1 MKNPQ
6 NIAGPGGRT
15 GGRDLLAGHDM
26 KYIYS
31 RLWRYL
37 SHHKLLLA
45 ISIILTVASA
55 MLGITGTSLAGSA
68 IGAIAGE
75 GEHGVFHYVTLMAI
89 AYFTSTLIAY
99 LRSVIMMT
107 LTHRMVAR
115 MRSDVYDNLVEL
127 PVGFFDRRQAGE
139 IVSTISY
146 DINTVGETLAHDFL
160 QIIMSVVTV
169 VYSFVL
175 MLTVSPVLILVFLFT
190 IPLSITVTHIIKR
203 ITRPLFR
210 KRSAAL
216 GELNGYIEEMIAG
229 HKTIKTYGKEDE
241 IIAEFN
247 KKNECATEAY
257 RKADANGTMAG
268 PSIMFVNNL
277 SLALVNIFGAILFIN
292 SGITLT
298 SLSQF
303 VLLSRKFSGPINEIA
318 NIYADIQS
326 ALAASERVF
335 HLIDEPREP
344 ADREDAPEL
353 DCPCGRVEFKHV
365 RFGYTEDKIILRDLS
380 LTAEPGS
387 VTAIV
392 GPTGAGKTTIINLLM
407 RFYDVQSGEILID
420 GQNVYDVTRSSLR
433 SAYTMVLQE
442 TWLFHGTIYE
452 NVAYGR
458 EGVSREDVERV
469 CRAARIHNYIMSL
482 PAGYDT
488 VISESATNIS
498 KGQKQ
503 LLTIARAMLIDS
515 KMLILD
521 EATSNVDSKTE
532 RDISD
537 AMVGLMRNKT
547 CFVIAHRL
555 STVRNADNIIVVRD
569 GNVVEQGRHREL
581 LDRGGFYA
589 ELYNS
594 QFEKI

>member
-1 MKNPQ
+1 MKNMQAIPSPK
-6 NIAGPGGRT
+6 GMS
-15 GGRDLLAGHDM
+15 GGRDLLRGHDM

-31 RLWRYL
+31 RLWKYL
-37 SHHKLLLA
+37 SHHKLLF
-45 ISIILTVASA
+45 ITSVILTVLSGVF
-55 MLGITGTSLAGSA
+55 GITGTSLAGSA

-75 GEHGVFHYVTLMAI
+75 GEHSVFFYVGLMAVFYITSAAI
-89 AYFTSTLIAY
+89 AYI
-99 LRSVIMMT
+99 RSVIMMT
-107 LTHRMVAR
+107 LTQRMVSK
-115 MRSDVYDNLVEL
+115 MRSDIYSSLVEL
-127 PVGFFDRRQAGE
+127 PVGYFDRKQAGE

-146 DINTVGETLAHDFL
+146 DVNTVSETLATDFM
-160 QIIMSVVTV
+160 QIIMSLVTV

-175 MLTVSPVLILVFLFT
+175 MLTVSPTLVLVFAFT
-190 IPLSITVTHIIKR
+190 IPLSIAITTIMKR

-229 HKTIKTYGKEDE
+229 HKTIKTYGRESE
-241 IIAEFN
+241 IIEGFN
-247 KKNECATEAY
+247 EKNDLASEAY
-257 RKADANGTMAG
+257 RKAEANATMTG
-268 PSIMFVNNL
+268 PSVMFVNNL
-277 SLALVNIFGAILFIN
+277 SLSLVNIFGAILFI
-292 SGITLT
+292 GDAITLT

-318 NIYADIQS
+318 SIYADIQS

-335 HLIDEPREP
+335 HLIDEKREES
-344 ADREDAPEL
+344 DKEDAQNL
-353 DCPCGRVEFKHV
+353 DCERGKVEFKHV
-365 RFGYTEDKIILRDLS
+365 RFGYTEDKIILKDLS
-380 LTAEPGS
+380 LVAEPGS

-407 RFYDVQSGEILID
+407 RFYDIASGEILID
-420 GQNVYDVTRSSLR
+420 GQNIYDVKRQSLR

-442 TWLFHGTIYE
+442 TWLFGGTIFE
-452 NVAYGR
+452 NVAYGK
-458 EGVSREDVERV
+458 EGVGREEVEAV
-469 CRAARIHNYIMSL
+469 CRAAKIHNYIMSL
-482 PAGYDT
+482 PDGYDT
-488 VISESATNIS
+488 VISESGTNIS

-515 KMLILD
+515 KILILD

-537 AMVGLMRNKT
+537 AMVRLMRGKT

-555 STVRNADNIIVVRD
+555 STVREADNIIVVNNGD
-569 GNVVEQGRHREL
+569 VLEQGRHSEL
-581 LDRGGFYA
+581 LSAGGFYS

-594 QFEKI
+594 QFENV

>member
-1 MKNPQ
+1 MKNMQANPTPR
-6 NIAGPGGRT
+6 GMS
-15 GGRDLLAGHDM
+15 GGRDLLRGHDM

-37 SHHKLLLA
+37 SHHKLLFA
-45 ISIILTVASA
+45 AATILTVLS
-55 MLGITGTSLAGSA
+55 GVFSITGTSLAGSA

-75 GEHGVFHYVTLMAI
+75 GEHGVFFYVGLMAAFYI
-89 AYFTSTLIAY
+89 TSAAVAYI
-99 LRSVIMMT
+99 RSVIMMT
-107 LTHRMVAR
+107 LTQKMVAK
-115 MRSDVYDNLVEL
+115 MRSDVYSSLVEL
-127 PVGFFDRRQAGE
+127 PVGYFDKKQAGE

-146 DINTVGETLAHDFL
+146 DINTVGEALATDFM
-160 QIIMSVVTV
+160 QIIMSLVTV

-175 MLTVSPVLILVFLFT
+175 MLTVSPTLVLVFAFT
-190 IPLSITVTHIIKR
+190 IPLSIAITTVIKR
-203 ITRPLFR
+203 IARPLFR
-210 KRSAAL
+210 KRSASL

-229 HKTIKTYGKEDE
+229 HKTIKTYGREAE
-241 IIAEFN
+241 IIEGFN
-247 KKNECATEAY
+247 EKNSVASEAY
-257 RKADANGTMAG
+257 RKAEANATMTG
-268 PSIMFVNNL
+268 PSVMFVNNL
-277 SLALVNIFGAILFIN
+277 SLSLVNVFGAILFIN
-292 SGITLT
+292 GSISLT
-298 SLSQF
+298 SLSKF

-318 NIYADIQS
+318 SIYADIQS

-335 HLIDEPREP
+335 HLIDEKRET
-344 ADREDAPEL
+344 ADKKGAPNLSCER
-353 DCPCGRVEFKHV
+353 GRVEFKHV
-365 RFGYTEDKIILRDLS
+365 RFGYTEDKIILKDLS

-407 RFYDVQSGEILID
+407 RFYDISSGEILID
-420 GQNVYDVTRSSLR
+420 GQNIYDVGRQSLR

-442 TWLFHGTIYE
+442 TWLFHGTIFE

-458 EGVSREDVERV
+458 ADVTREEVETA
-469 CRAARIHNYIMSL
+469 CRAAKIHSFVMSL
-482 PAGYDT
+482 PDGYDT
-488 VISESATNIS
+488 VISESGTNIS

-515 KMLILD
+515 KILILD

-537 AMVGLMRNKT
+537 AMVRLMKNKT

-555 STVRNADNIIVVRD
+555 STVREADNIIVVKD
-569 GNVVEQGRHREL
+569 GDVVEQGRHAEL
-581 LDRGGFYA
+581 LAEGGFYS

-594 QFEKI
+594 QFENV